1 MEAQCPNC
9 ARYNT
14 SARDKRV
21 RRAEPASW
29 QLRAACLLLFVV
41 EAAIVF
47 WFAAGRGA
55 EGLGRPWA
63 VAFAI
68 PFALLAIFALTPW
81 FAREVYGTGI
91 KRFYI
96 CSQCGYEWDVMA
108 DADDAEIDTPWS
120 GVTLSAGGSERE
132 LG

>member
-47 WFAAGRGA
+47 WFGVGRWE
-55 EGLGRPWA
+55 EGLGVPWA
-63 VAFAI
+63 VAFAT
-68 PFALLAIFALTPW
+68 PFALLALFTLTPW
-81 FAREVYGTGI
+81 FVGRVEGEGI
-91 KRFYI
+91 KRYYV
-96 CSQCGYEWDVMA
+96 CSQCGYEWDVMVG
-108 DADDAEIDTPWS
+108 ADDIDTPWR
-120 GVTLSAGGSERE
+120 GVSLTAEGSERE
-132 LG
+132 L